1 MLVAAV
7 LLLALGMASLAGPA
21 LAQQGDGSG
30 ENQLPNC
37 ANKHPPGTAGVPGGG
52 TVTYDVPYVS
62 GGGFDRQGDLYVP
75 DSSGPFPAIVLL
87 HGGGWAIGDKCW
99 LSTQSASL
107 EQSGFVAFSI
117 NYRLAPK
124 SCFPAQDQDTASAI
138 RYLRENAAKYKID
151 PSKIGLLGTS
161 AGGQIAAMTAF
172 QEGFG
177 SSDSQVAAI
186 ASWSGP
192 FDMVKVMQERPNT
205 QEIQTRERQEVCL
218 PTTAPLADPATVSAL
233 QKASISDQKIPSD
246 YPPTF
251 IANAVTEFIPLDQA
265 QAFYEK
271 LRGLGVPTE
280 MITPPRGHATAYTQ
294 LAIQPTIDFF
304 NQYVKNDKGPN
315 ASPTPSPS
323 SVSQSPPPVA
333 IGQPTSSGS
342 KTAVVIIVSV
352 IVALIVIA
360 ALLAQPAFS
369 AWRRARRA

>member
-1 MLVAAV
+1 MLVAAA
-7 LLLALGMASLAGPA
+7 LLAVGMASLAGPA
-21 LAQQGDGSG
+21 GAQQGAGSG
-30 ENQLPNC
+30 ENLLPNC
-37 ANKHPPGTAGVPGGG
+37 ANSHPPGTASVPGGG
-52 TVTYDVPYVS
+52 TVTYDVPYVP

-75 DSSGPFPAIVLL
+75 DGSGPFPAIVLL
-87 HGGGWAIGDKCW
+87 HGGGWAVGDKCW
-99 LSTQSASL
+99 LSTQSALL

-138 RYLRENAAKYKID
+138 RYLRENATKYKID
-151 PSKIGLLGTS
+151 PSRIGMLGTS

-177 SSDSQVAAI
+177 SSGSQVAAI

-233 QKASISDQKIPSD
+233 RKASISDQKIQSD

-271 LRGLGVPTE
+271 LKALGVPTE
-280 MITPPRGHATAYTQ
+280 MITPPHGHATVYTQ

-304 NQYVKNDKGPN
+304 NQYVKNGTGPT
-315 ASPTPSPS
+315 SSPS

-333 IGQPTSSGS
+333 IDQPTSSRS
-342 KTAVVIIVSV
+342 KSALVIVISI
-352 IVALIVIA
+352 IVALIVIGG
-360 ALLAQPAFS
+360 LLAQPAFT
-369 AWRRARRA
+369 AWRRARRD